1 MTFLVEFKKIKRTAL
16 LPALLLGGILS
27 GAIPIINL
35 LTRSDAFVHLPG
47 DPLEIILNGNWMMMA
62 LLNSFLMVLGTC
74 ILYHIEFADNAIQR
88 MDSLPIRPSHLFLNK
103 FMLLVFIFFIVF
115 GIEGA
120 ALYFCVWK
128 EFSVSYGFLVEV
140 IKQMSYS
147 FLMSLPVL
155 SFMIAISS
163 FLKNMWVTVGIGVI
177 GIFVPQILNCVK
189 GIVEY
194 FPFYFPFHS
203 ILVEGI
209 SVKIPLWVAVFE
221 TILFLAVGLVLS
233 KLRRN
238 AG

>member
-1 MTFLVEFKKIKRTAL
+1 MTFLVEFQKLKRSAL

-35 LTRSDAFVHLPG
+35 LVRSDAFVQLPG
-47 DPLEIILNGNWMMMA
+47 DPLEILLNANWMMMA
-62 LLNSFLMVLGTC
+62 LLNSLLMVLGSC
-74 ILYHIEFADNAIQR
+74 ILYHIEFVDHAIQR

-103 FMLLVFIFFIVF
+103 FILLVLIFFIVF

-128 EFSVSYGFLVEV
+128 EFSVSDGFLVEV

-147 FLMSLPVL
+147 FLMSMPLL

-163 FLKNMWVTVGIGVI
+163 FLKNMWVTIGIGVI
-177 GIFVPQILNCVK
+177 GIFISQILNSGK
-189 GIVEY
+189 GIEQ
-194 FPFYFPFHS
+194 YFPFHFPFYS
-203 ILVEGI
+203 ILEKGI
-209 SVKIPLWVAVFE
+209 SVTFSLWVAVVE
-221 TILFLAVGLVLS
+221 TILFLAVGIVLS

-238 AG
+238 VG